1 MWLRSY
7 KGFTESFC
15 ILQGM
20 IVLVG
25 LEEVQYGSKKRD
37 ETRGILSWARH
48 GHAVI
53 ALLFLEQ
60 MLCRRRRHRAE
71 RQGNMYRS
79 TRLGDRTGAESASES
94 GKPSPCPGDVL
105 CTGWVTLPFLA
116 GRHPRRHQAGLV
128 IRRTLYVYEYIVR
141 FHLSVQI

>member
-1 MWLRSY
+1 
-7 KGFTESFC
+7 
-15 ILQGM
+15 M

-60 MLCRRRRHRAE
+60 MLCRRRHHRAE
-71 RQGNMYRS
+71 KQGNMYRS

-94 GKPSPCPGDVL
+94 GMPSPCTS

-116 GRHPRRHQAGLV
+116 GRHCVTHGVTRLGW
-128 IRRTLYVYEYIVR
+128 
-141 FHLSVQI
+141 